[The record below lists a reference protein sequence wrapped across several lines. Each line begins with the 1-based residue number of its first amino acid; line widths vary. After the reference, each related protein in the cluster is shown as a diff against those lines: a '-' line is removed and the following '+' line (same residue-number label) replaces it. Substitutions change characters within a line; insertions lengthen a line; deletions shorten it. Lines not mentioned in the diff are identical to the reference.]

1 MRYEQYTREQLLS
14 RIEELEMLNS
24 ELLKEKEAEARLD
37 FAWAGN
43 LGHWY
48 WNIKTD
54 SVVFNPLK
62 VTTLGYSLA
71 ELPETVGYSFFTGL
85 LHPED
90 YQGTMDAMLKH
101 IRGERS
107 VYEAEYRIQTKDKK
121 WKWFYDRGK
130 ITLRGSNGEP
140 LFASGIVFDITRRK
154 EQELSLKKKNEI
166 LRLNSETDVLT
177 GIRNRRAIMNELQ
190 ARVAEARV
198 SRSPL
203 SIAMFDIDRF
213 KFIND
218 TKGHVY
224 GDKVLKD
231 VAGIIERSLRE
242 MDSVGR
248 YGGEEFLVILPN
260 TDETNGILVADRVR
274 KNIESFDFADGLQ
287 VTISGGVKEYQGEE
301 DTILIDAADKN
312 LYEAKASGRNRVIG

>member
-1 MRYEQYTREQLLS
+1 MKYEQYTREQLLS
-14 RIEELEMLNS
+14 RIEELEMLKH
-24 ELLKEKEAEARLD
+24 ELLGEKEAETKLD

-62 VTTLGYSLA
+62 VTTLGYTLE

-90 YQGTMDAMLKH
+90 YQDTMDAMLRHMK
-101 IRGERS
+101 GEKS

-130 ITLRGSNGEP
+130 ITHRGSSGEP
-140 LFASGIVFDITRRK
+140 LFASGIVFDITKRK
-154 EQELSLKKKNEI
+154 EQELSLKKKNAI
-166 LRLNSETDVLT
+166 LQLNSETDVLT
-177 GIRNRRAIMNELQ
+177 GIRNRRAIMDIL
-190 ARVAEARV
+190 ADRLLEAGINK
-198 SRSPL
+198 SPL
-203 SIAMFDIDRF
+203 SVALFDIDRF
-213 KFIND
+213 KLIND
-218 TKGHVY
+218 TKGHIY

-248 YGGEEFLVILPN
+248 YGGEEFLLIFPN
-260 TDETNGILVADRVR
+260 TDKTNGILVADRVR

-287 VTISGGVKEYQGEE
+287 VTVSGGVKEFHGEE
-301 DTILIDAADKN
+301 YTALIEEADKN
-312 LYEAKASGRNRVIG
+312 LYAAKALGRNRVIG